1 MQSFEYLSVRYW
13 YKETTGTWCAGSGR
27 DRITHHHLDHTLPRF
42 KKRGQLLQSKRTE
55 GASIVA
61 RPSWHSPSRRRD
73 HWGCPCKPPP
83 RDATAATPPQGTPHR
98 KLGSKERKLRKC
110 RAPKAS

>member
-55 GASIVA
+55 GACIAA
-61 RPSWHSPSRRRD
+61 RTSLHSPSRRRD
-73 HWGCPCKPPP
+73 HWGCPASRRPCKPPP
-83 RDATAATPPQGTPHR
+83 RRRRGTPHR
-98 KLGSKERKLRKC
+98 
-110 RAPKAS
+110 